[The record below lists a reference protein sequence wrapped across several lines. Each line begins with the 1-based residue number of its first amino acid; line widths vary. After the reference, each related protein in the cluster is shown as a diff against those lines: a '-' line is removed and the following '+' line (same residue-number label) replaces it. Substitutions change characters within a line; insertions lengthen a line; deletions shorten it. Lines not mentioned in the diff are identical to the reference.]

1 MPKLA
6 AALDA
11 LSDDVLARLSAAHF
25 DRALLERWA
34 ARIGQGGPDAN
45 RVTGVV
51 EPPRADDVVP
61 APAAAT
67 AEGAAA
73 LDRGRAAIA
82 RGEVAFVVLAG
93 GMATRMGGVVKALVD
108 ALPGLSFL
116 GYRLREI
123 EVLRERFG
131 GRVPLWLMTS
141 FATEAPIAA
150 ALAPLLAAH
159 HVGSADDDARRQ
171 LASFVQDVSL
181 RLTPN
186 GELFRTNDGAP
197 SLYATGHGDL
207 PDALRR
213 SGLLDAFIDGGG
225 KTLWIANI
233 DNLGATIDPA
243 LLGWHLGHGAPL
255 SVEVV
260 EKVGSDKGGIPARLD
275 GRPVILEEFR
285 LPKGFDGARVRTF
298 NTNTFLVDAR
308 AVRDLRA
315 SWTYFEV
322 HKRVALEAHGGEPT
336 GDALQFERL
345 LGELTST
352 LDTRFVR
359 VPREGLATRFLP
371 VKDGPELD
379 ARRSD
384 IAGIARDRG
393 VIG

>member
-1 MPKLA
+1 
-6 AALDA
+6 
-11 LSDDVLARLSAAHF
+11 
-25 DRALLERWA
+25 
-34 ARIGQGGPDAN
+34 
-45 RVTGVV
+45 
-51 EPPRADDVVP
+51 
-61 APAAAT
+61 
-67 AEGAAA
+67 
-73 LDRGRAAIA
+73 
-82 RGEVAFVVLAG
+82 
-93 GMATRMGGVVKALVD
+93 
-108 ALPGLSFL
+108 
-116 GYRLREI
+116 
-123 EVLRERFG
+123 
-131 GRVPLWLMTS
+131 
-141 FATEAPIAA
+141 
-150 ALAPLLAAH
+150 
-159 HVGSADDDARRQ
+159 
-171 LASFVQDVSL
+171 
-181 RLTPN
+181 
-186 GELFRTNDGAP
+186 
-197 SLYATGHGDL
+197 L